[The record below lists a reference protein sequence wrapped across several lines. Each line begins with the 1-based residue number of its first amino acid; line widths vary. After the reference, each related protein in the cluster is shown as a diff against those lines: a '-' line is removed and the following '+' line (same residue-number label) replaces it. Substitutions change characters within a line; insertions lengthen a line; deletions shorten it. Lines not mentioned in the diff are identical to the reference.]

1 MRFNFLKI
9 FFLFVLPLIFLLPC
23 AAQETCQVE
32 LKDAPTFF
40 NLRLGM
46 TAPQVQNVV
55 GKKLKVKVKKKG
67 ERTFFQNFIKKPPPN
82 TLNGVRA
89 LYLRFFNGTL
99 YQIEIFYEEK
109 IDWKTVASS
118 SSSEFLAAKLN
129 LAQSFQVKPL
139 DKIESKCIG
148 FSLVADNVLNPRI
161 ELTDEAIR
169 AQVLE
174 LRQREEEKKKRR
186 RNDS

>member
-1 MRFNFLKI
+1 MRFNFLQI
-9 FFLFVLPLIFLLPC
+9 PFLFVLSLLFMLPC
-23 AAQETCQVE
+23 AAQENCQTE
-32 LKDAPTFF
+32 LKDAPRFF

-46 TAPQVQNVV
+46 TAPEVQNAV

-82 TLNGVRA
+82 TLRGIRA

-109 IDWKTVASS
+109 TDWTTVASS
-118 SSSEFLAAKLN
+118 AQFLPTN
-129 LAQSFQVKPL
+129 FNFAQSFQENAINR
-139 DKIESKCIG
+139 IETKCTE

-161 ELTDEAIR
+161 ELTNDLIR
-169 AQVLE
+169 AQILE
-174 LRQREEEKKKRR
+174 IRQREEEKKKVGEK
-186 RNDS
+186 

>member
-1 MRFNFLKI
+1 MCLNFLKI
-9 FFLFVLPLIFLLPC
+9 SFLFVLPLIFGLPC

-46 TAPQVQNVV
+46 TAAEAQNAV

-67 ERTFFQNFIKKPPPN
+67 ERTFFQNFIKKPPPH
-82 TLNGVRA
+82 TLSGVRA

-109 IDWKTVASS
+109 TDWKTVASSS

-129 LAQSFQVKPL
+129 LAQSFQVNPL

-174 LRQREEEKKKRR
+174 LRQREEEKKRK
-186 RNDS
+186 NDS

>member
-1 MRFNFLKI
+1 MLI
-9 FFLFVLPLIFLLPC
+9 LLLIFLLPS

-46 TAPQVQNVV
+46 TAPEVQNII

-67 ERTFFQNFIKKPPPN
+67 ERTFFQNFIKQPPPN
-82 TLNGVRA
+82 TLSGVRA
-89 LYLRFFNGTL
+89 LYLRFFNGAL

-109 IDWKTVASS
+109 TVWKTVASTEVFS
-118 SSSEFLAAKLN
+118 AKLN
-129 LAQSFQVKPL
+129 LAQSFQENTMKR
-139 DKIESKCIG
+139 IESKCIG
-148 FSLVADNVLNPRI
+148 FSLMADNVLNPRI
-161 ELTDEAIR
+161 ELTNEMIR

-174 LRQREEEKKKRR
+174 LRRREEENRKK
-186 RNDS
+186 

>member
-1 MRFNFLKI
+1 MRSNFLKLP
-9 FFLFVLPLIFLLPC
+9 FLLILLLIFLLPC

-46 TAPQVQNVV
+46 TAPEVQNII

-67 ERTFFQNFIKKPPPN
+67 ERTFFQNFIKQPPPN
-82 TLNGVRA
+82 TLSGVRA
-89 LYLRFFNGTL
+89 LYLRFFNGAL

-109 IDWKTVASS
+109 TVWKTVASS
-118 SSSEFLAAKLN
+118 TEVFSAKLN
-129 LAQSFQVKPL
+129 LAQSFQENTMKR
-139 DKIESKCIG
+139 IESKCIG
-148 FSLVADNVLNPRI
+148 FSLMADNVLNPRI
-161 ELTDEAIR
+161 ELTNEMIR

-174 LRQREEEKKKRR
+174 LRRREEENKKK
-186 RNDS
+186 

>member
-9 FFLFVLPLIFLLPC
+9 SFLFVLPLIFWLPC
-23 AAQETCQVE
+23 SAQETCQVK
-32 LKDAPTFF
+32 LKDAPPFF

-46 TAPQVQNVV
+46 TAAEAQNAV

-67 ERTFFQNFIKKPPPN
+67 ERTFFQNFIKKPPPH
-82 TLNGVRA
+82 TLSGVRA

-109 IDWKTVASS
+109 TDWKTVAA
-118 SSSEFLAAKLN
+118 SSEFLSAKLN
-129 LAQSFQVKPL
+129 LPQSFQENTIKR
-139 DKIESKCIG
+139 IESKCIG

-161 ELTDEAIR
+161 ELTDEMIR

-174 LRQREEEKKKRR
+174 LRQREEEKKRK
-186 RNDS
+186 NDS

>member
-9 FFLFVLPLIFLLPC
+9 SFLFVLPLFILLPC
-23 AAQETCQVE
+23 AAQETCLIE

-46 TAPQVQNVV
+46 TAPEVQNTV
-55 GKKLKVKVKKKG
+55 GKKLKIKVKKKG

-82 TLNGVRA
+82 TLSGVRA
-89 LYLRFFNGTL
+89 LYLRFFNGAL
-99 YQIEIFYEEK
+99 YQIEIFYNEK
-109 IDWKTVASS
+109 TDWKTVAASAQFVS
-118 SSSEFLAAKLN
+118 AKLN
-129 LAQSFQVKPL
+129 VAQSFQENTL
-139 DKIESKCIG
+139 DKIETQCVG

-174 LRQREEEKKKRR
+174 LRQREEEKKKEKK
-186 RNDS
+186 